1 MRPGH
6 LLAGRTRGT
15 LLSPVPQSPR
25 VPTGSLLPASAG
37 CSAVK
42 ALTWEMLRKRPG
54 PGEPWVSVG
63 PRCSMATGQARGCGD
78 QQPGPPSPAG
88 PGLAGKALPLACAAA
103 SRAQRLSAG
112 RAVLRA
118 GRARHGCPAWVP
130 VTQLTPEGRG
140 EETGKKEERAGGRG
154 LLQPLRWS
162 SSIGCS
168 QQQGPTKAS
177 APCSLSVLR
186 WRFKLN

>member
-1 MRPGH
+1 MGNAQEAAWPGGA
-6 LLAGRTRGT
+6 LGERWSSVLNGYRTG
-15 LLSPVPQSPR
+15 LR
-25 VPTGSLLPASAG
+25 V
-37 CSAVK
+37 
-42 ALTWEMLRKRPG
+42 R
-54 PGEPWVSVG
+54 
-63 PRCSMATGQARGCGD
+63 D

-140 EETGKKEERAGGRG
+140 EDTGKKEERAGGRERPPAAAP
-154 LLQPLRWS
+154 LVEQHRVQPTA
-162 SSIGCS
+162 GPNEGKCS
-168 QQQGPTKAS
+168 MF
-177 APCSLSVLR
+177 SLCPQVAI
-186 WRFKLN
+186 